1 MEDIFGPSASDARK
15 ASTPD
20 AMRKAAADA
29 QKLGRDVKEG
39 LEDVVTRGRGIADDV
54 ARAAADDLAAR
65 GREATDRAQAY
76 VREGRQHASRLAGR
90 MSDYVDENTTIVAVA
105 AAFGL
110 GLLLGH
116 LATRRR

>member
-1 MEDIFGPSASDARK
+1 MEDIFAPNTSDARK

-20 AMRKAAADA
+20 AMKKAATDA
-29 QKLGRDVKEG
+29 QKLGRDVKKG
-39 LEDVVTRGRGIADDV
+39 LEDVVSRGRGIADDV
-54 ARAAADDLAAR
+54 ASAAADDLAAR
-65 GREATDRAQAY
+65 GREATDRLQAY

-90 MSDYVDENTTIVAVA
+90 VSAYADENTAIVAVT
-105 AAFGL
+105 AFGL